1 MYAQLLIFTFCLVFL
16 LLVDLYQKVDDVA
29 WLKLADY
36 GVEWK
41 HLYVASLTIDMVNWC
56 TRKLLSVC
64 IPLSHTLCF
73 LNLSLYV
80 NLQRSCSCSKR
91 SMSMEFFPLHLTS
104 PLAEYLHKFLGRL
117 ARTRGLVCWYIVLR
131 GSSP

>member
-1 MYAQLLIFTFCLVFL
+1 MWEVNLNLSR
-16 LLVDLYQKVDDVA
+16 KVGDVA

-41 HLYVASLTIDMVNWC
+41 HLYVASLTIDKANYC
-56 TRKLLSVC
+56 TKKLLSVR

-80 NLQRSCSCSKR
+80 ALQ
-91 SMSMEFFPLHLTS
+91 
-104 PLAEYLHKFLGRL
+104 
-117 ARTRGLVCWYIVLR
+117 
-131 GSSP
+131 